1 MEEEKIF
8 GASLRKLRIQAGLT
22 QRELADRV
30 NVDFTYLSKIEN
42 GALPPPSEKVI
53 LKLAETLNVDKDELL
68 TLAGKIP
75 ADIAEILKDRK
86 TLEQLRAERDNK
98 EAAAASKKEEAVH
111 QLEGL
116 KNMPE
121 ATKSHNSFARIALA
135 TILTILVGTLLWF
148 AVPFTDTAVAV
159 NNQGVVYNNEAEYDK
174 AIVAFNKAIE
184 LDPDFAPAYN
194 NRGWAYI
201 ELGQYG
207 QAIDDCGKA
216 IELDPRLAFAYS
228 NRGLAYTRLGQYE
241 QGVADCSKA
250 IELDPRLALAYSN
263 RGLAYIE
270 LGQYEKAIA
279 DFDKAV
285 ELDPSLQK

>member
-86 TLEQLRAERDNK
+86 TLEQLRAERV
-98 EAAAASKKEEAVH
+98 KKEEAVH

-121 ATKSHNSFARIALA
+121 ATRAHSSFVRIALA

-159 NNQGVVYNNEAEYDK
+159 NNQGVVYNNGAEYDK

-184 LDPDFAPAYN
+184 LDPDFAHAYN

-207 QAIDDCGKA
+207 QAIDDCNKA
-216 IELDPRLAFAYS
+216 IELDPSLALAYS

-270 LGQYEKAIA
+270 LGQYEKAIT

-285 ELDPSLQK
+285 ELDPSLQE